1 MQCCASILLW
11 GQLVLASSFCILCT
25 LFTCSF
31 LQPCAGQLMIKEVK
45 VLMSVRESLI
55 DPQNETAAWDGSYT
69 DPCTWHHVTCSADKT
84 AVIRLELGRLHLSG
98 TISSEISK
106 LHSLQILSLEDNN
119 ITGAIPP
126 ELGSLSSLNTI
137 DLSNNHLS
145 GDIPST
151 FGQLKSLNSLRLNNN
166 SLSGSIPAILASIEA
181 LSSVNFSFNNFSGQ
195 MPHFLAASQ
204 SVEGNPY
211 LCGPGTGYECPGQE
225 HSLPMNASQGFKS
238 QSPYVNGTVLMI
250 SLVVVLGLMLPVAL
264 CLSLWIWRRRKQRQ
278 LYSIWDAEQHDIGT
292 EFSLGQLKWYSL
304 QELHQA
310 TEGFNVNN
318 LLGTGGSGQV
328 FKGCLQDGTMVAVK
342 RLKDRTAVPQFKVE
356 LEMISLAAHRNLL
369 RLMGCCT
376 TSTELALVYPYMQK
390 PPLDWATRKKV
401 ALGSAR
407 GLVYLH
413 EQCDPKIIHGDVKA
427 ANILLDDADEAIVAD
442 FGLAKF
448 LDHSVSHV
456 TTAVRGTIGYIAP
469 ESLSG
474 QISAKTDVYSYG
486 ILLLELVAGQTEIG
500 FRGQKLVDW
509 VKKLLEEKRLHE
521 LVSEDDRKKGFEA
534 EELER
539 MVKVALLSTS
549 LPYAERPKMSEVL
562 QMLEGEGV
570 EERWKKSEEIR
581 SLAAEQGGTQGDSSP
596 VENHSANLGQNHS
609 AVLEDDTDGP
619 AIVIPVSEL
628 ENCLKQFNQLL
639 TWRKK
644 TIFTLLEE
652 EMLIDLSKVI
662 GLPLQGAELE
672 DVFDPLDN
680 AATSS
685 QNNLNVD
692 DAQKE
697 AQKEFNPTDGQVS
710 TSSKEIGERV
720 PVNSNDVPS
729 GASSASSSDAHCPE
743 PEKSATPKAKQP
755 ELVPARAIT
764 RSFGVVIEELPVEEP
779 APSKLN
785 PKAKEWE

>member
-1 MQCCASILLW
+1 MRNCTSISLL
-11 GQLVLASSFCILCT
+11 GLVLASSFCILGT
-25 LFTCSF
+25 LLPCGF
-31 LQPCAGQLMIKEVK
+31 LQPCAGQLMVKEVK
-45 VLMSVRESLI
+45 VLMSVRGSLI

-98 TISSEISK
+98 TISPEISK

-126 ELGSLSSLNTI
+126 ELGCLSSLNTM

-145 GDIPST
+145 GEIPST

-166 SLSGSIPAILASIEA
+166 SLFGAIPATLASIED

-211 LCGPGTGYECPGQE
+211 LCGPGTGYECPGQG
-225 HSLPMNASQGFKS
+225 HSRPMNASQGVKS
-238 QSPYVNGTVLMI
+238 QSPHVNGTVPMI
-250 SLVVVLGLMLPVAL
+250 SLVVVFGLILPVSL
-264 CLSLWIWRRRKQRQ
+264 CVSVWIWRRRKQRQ

-292 EFSLGQLKWYSL
+292 EFSLGQLKRYSL

-310 TEGFNVNN
+310 TEGFNINN

-376 TSTELALVYPYMQK
+376 TSTELALVYPYMRNGSVASRLREK
-390 PPLDWATRKKV
+390 PPLDWATRKKI
-401 ALGSAR
+401 AFGSAR

-486 ILLLELVAGQTEIG
+486 ILLLELVAGQTKIG

-521 LVSEDDRKKGFEA
+521 LVPEDDRKKGFEV

-581 SLAAEQGGTQGDSSP
+581 SLAKEQVRVYTDLLS
-596 VENHSANLGQNHS
+596 
-609 AVLEDDTDGP
+609 DTCIIDASQLSGP
-619 AIVIPVSEL
+619 
-628 ENCLKQFNQLL
+628 
-639 TWRKK
+639 R
-644 TIFTLLEE
+644 
-652 EMLIDLSKVI
+652 
-662 GLPLQGAELE
+662 
-672 DVFDPLDN
+672 
-680 AATSS
+680 
-685 QNNLNVD
+685 
-692 DAQKE
+692 
-697 AQKEFNPTDGQVS
+697 
-710 TSSKEIGERV
+710 
-720 PVNSNDVPS
+720 
-729 GASSASSSDAHCPE
+729 
-743 PEKSATPKAKQP
+743 
-755 ELVPARAIT
+755 
-764 RSFGVVIEELPVEEP
+764 
-779 APSKLN
+779 
-785 PKAKEWE
+785 